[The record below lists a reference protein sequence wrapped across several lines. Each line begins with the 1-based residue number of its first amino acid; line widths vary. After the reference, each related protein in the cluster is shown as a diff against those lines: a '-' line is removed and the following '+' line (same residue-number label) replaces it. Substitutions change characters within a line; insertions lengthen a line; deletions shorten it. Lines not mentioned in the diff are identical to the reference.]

1 MKGMLMSK
9 EQVAKTKKK
18 IGLGRGLGSL
28 LGENNRNSA
37 FTSDADEIELPVI
50 ESDEF
55 KNDIIKSEKKDFRFN
70 TENRIIFLGIERI
83 KANKLQPRKHFDEKK
98 LQGLALSIKQSG
110 VIQPIL
116 VRKMDDDY
124 YEIIAGERRW
134 RASQKAG
141 LTQIPTIIKKYDNN
155 EALEVALIENIQ
167 RNDLNP
173 IEEAEAMKQLIQKY
187 KMTQDQLSQKLGKER
202 SSITNLLRLLSLAPK
217 VKENV
222 FQGMISLGQA
232 KVLLSISEWGEQEK
246 LAQQIIKKNMSVRE
260 LEKTVKKIKNKDSAN
275 IAEPSEALNLKL
287 IKGLSEELQKLLGQK
302 VNIDYNQGKGKI
314 KISFHS
320 DEELNGIVNNIRQ
333 SWK

>member
-9 EQVAKTKKK
+9 EQVTKTKKK

-98 LQGLALSIKQSG
+98 LQELALSIKQSG

-260 LEKTVKKIKNKDSAN
+260 LEKTIKKLKNKDSNN